1 MLIRRFTSREW
12 VWVSS
17 DRFEGQQKGQ
27 HYMIYL
33 ISAVF
38 ENAQKFFLLFFIFLN
53 LCLTKQQFLF
63 VALFRFL
70 LTLNIKKIIIINYN
84 LNRPIKLRKQNTAI
98 LIVLRE
104 N

>member
-1 MLIRRFTSREW
+1 
-12 VWVSS
+12 
-17 DRFEGQQKGQ
+17 
-27 HYMIYL
+27 MIYL
-33 ISAVF
+33 ITAVF
-38 ENAQKFFLLFFIFLN
+38 ENAQKFFLLFFSFFN

-84 LNRPIKLRKQNTAI
+84 LNRPIKLRKQNTAMK
-98 LIVLRE
+98 IVLCE

>member
-1 MLIRRFTSREW
+1 M
-12 VWVSS
+12 
-17 DRFEGQQKGQ
+17 
-27 HYMIYL
+27 YL

-38 ENAQKFFLLFFIFLN
+38 ENAEKLFLLFLIFLN

-84 LNRPIKLRKQNTAI
+84 LNRTIKLRKQNTAI

>member
-1 MLIRRFTSREW
+1 M
-12 VWVSS
+12 V
-17 DRFEGQQKGQ
+17 
-27 HYMIYL
+27 YL

-38 ENAQKFFLLFFIFLN
+38 ENAEKLFLLFLIFLN

-84 LNRPIKLRKQNTAI
+84 LNRTIKLRKQNTAI